1 MILFEDISRHD
12 KLNLAPFNHLL
23 SIFLSS
29 PMIFIGPK
37 LLSEHMTTLLVR
49 RCLYHQTNPANYQ
62 LIFKTRFTL
71 NTKNRRL
78 QKRHGFS
85 RLIKKGKEKDQDK
98 KIKTAMESGEKKRRR
113 TIILT
118 KPPQPAGRGN
128 HRETPKVT
136 VTRLMDYDSDSHL
149 TMLTCI

>member
-1 MILFEDISRHD
+1 M
-12 KLNLAPFNHLL
+12 
-23 SIFLSS
+23 
-29 PMIFIGPK
+29 
-37 LLSEHMTTLLVR
+37 
-49 RCLYHQTNPANYQ
+49 
-62 LIFKTRFTL
+62 
-71 NTKNRRL
+71 KNKRL
-78 QKRHGFS
+78 QKRHALS
-85 RLIKKGKEKDQDK
+85 RLKKKGQEKKQDK

-149 TMLTCI
+149 TCI